1 MTVLPKRNASKSK
14 AETNSSRLEKKRWL
28 SRALKLETLEKREL
42 FAADLPAFHNGLIA
56 HDVDLDYS
64 VGPLDVLAVINKLN
78 ESGGSVYLGDQENE
92 LNTNFVD
99 VDADDY
105 LSPLDAL
112 SIINFINSGEGLGE
126 RAGIRYQFYAA
137 NPDGTPNLSRLLGQ
151 TDGATAPVIEIG
163 VGQQIVIRTQM
174 NDLRNQFT
182 EPGPFFGVFSGYHD
196 LRLENV
202 DGTTVEKLELMW
214 GEYNEIRIPGLASSG
229 SFSINY
235 AASPGVPAKTLTIQP
250 VFQGNFVDPAQTS
263 LNVLSALES
272 AFGVGTI
279 QLREP
284 TAQGEFQV
292 FRFNFKGSLSRLNI
306 GDGTIANNTMVL
318 NGTPVTPVY
327 VNETNP
333 SPFQLRTTVPAR
345 NHELR
350 SSYRTAGGSTLV
362 SDTIYRNGPDGI
374 VRPPVAVRLAT
385 TQNYVLTTDNFR
397 DFDLIDD
404 IRTID
409 GTPVAPGDRILVRS
423 QTDAT
428 QNGIYVVIDQT
439 VSGVTKRT
447 LARAADADESI
458 ELPDAY
464 VVVSDGTFSGATFL
478 QKTRSV
484 TLGSSPIVW
493 GDNSV
498 VVLERVGGFSN
509 TNSLETN
516 FAASQYFNI
525 VDVLFR
531 GGAAGEVRL
540 DAQLSKVPTG
550 SNPNVTRNLGLA
562 LYSTN
567 TYITDPNVVILPSN
581 VRIRILDELTAFP
594 DSYTLQEDASGTLLN
609 VMENDRDR
617 QNRAFSIVGFESTSD
632 KATVSIANNGTRI
645 LFTPAADANGPVVF
659 TYRIRNSDNIE
670 SVGTVTVTIN
680 AVNDAPI
687 ALTPSLSVAE
697 DTAAPG
703 LIVTP
708 STLFAPGPANEI
720 ADGQTV
726 RLIGTPSSPNGTATI
741 NGDGNLSFVPALNF
755 FGTTTIT
762 VTGEDRLGEVNLGG
776 TRQAV
781 FTVTVTPVNDA
792 PIAAT
797 TSFQTSEDTALPAVS
812 ATTLFS
818 PGPANESSQTVT
830 LTIQNAP
837 PTAQGTAAIQNNTL
851 VFTPAANFFG
861 NVVLTVRGTDNGVGT
876 PASATAANPLFTD
889 SVITI
894 VVTPVNDA
902 PIAANDSLSAIA
914 AVGVPQALDVMALG
928 SPNAAGRDSA
938 GPLEDGVDT
947 IRVVSVTQPS
957 RGGTV
962 AVGPDGAN
970 VTFTPDGT
978 VIDGQVTFTYT
989 IRDNG
994 GAPTGLT
1001 STATVTLQIVPPA
1014 RPYALDD
1021 LYTVD
1026 EDAAVQT
1033 LDVLAND
1040 FFRANSTPVIDSFS
1054 SIPSSQG
1061 SLAIVNNKLQLT
1073 LTPNF
1078 FGNIVFTYNMSDT
1091 SGLPAE
1097 EGARQTAA
1105 VTVVVQELNDAP
1117 VAVELAR
1124 TTEEDVDLV
1133 MASASIVTG
1142 LSKGPNEDAQTL
1154 TITNARLTTAGA
1166 GTVTLR
1172 PNGDIFFDPADNFFG
1187 EAVIEYTVTDNGT
1200 DRGVPAPLPST
1211 SVIRVNVTPV
1221 NDAPVTVNKSFTAV
1235 EDTASTYAI
1244 ANIIANDLPGPINE
1258 RDLLSQTVT
1267 FDGLPAMTSA
1277 QGGTLAIVGTNV
1289 VYTPAANF
1297 FGVDTFTYRIRDNAT
1312 TPLTALGTVTVTVS
1326 EVNDAPVATNVSR
1339 GGIFASVRT
1348 VLDLSAELAAMSR
1361 GAANES
1367 NQTLRIVSVSTS
1379 TNGVQP
1385 VVGAD
1390 GVSIIY
1396 TAPLGANG
1404 PDSFTY
1410 TIEDN
1415 GTTNGVAAPRQSTA
1429 SVNLT
1434 VLPFIPSSFSGR
1446 VWIDEDVN
1454 RNNAIDDGEL
1464 FMSGVDVYLF
1474 EGTMANRPAQSTWRH
1489 EVTDAEGYYSFELL
1503 PPGTYTVMFVVPG
1516 MTIDSVASN
1525 HFTRTIQ
1532 APGDVDVIYDFA
1544 VYGTIAGLGSQLEY
1558 LSSSYYQ
1565 TDSGMR
1571 NDGFVA
1577 AIGADGTSLWTVAR
1591 GGFTDDM
1598 FHEVVLSSDS
1608 RTAYITTIR
1617 ANGEVYTTSVGR
1629 NQFRRVIDPTT
1640 GGMLVRI
1647 LARENEL
1654 TWTRVNMSA
1663 PPADPTPRFLDSI
1676 DEFFATMKDDPT

>member
-42 FAADLPAFHNGLIA
+42 FAADLPAFHNGLIP

-64 VGPLDVLAVINKLN
+64 VGPLDVLAVINRLN
-78 ESGGSVYLGDQENE
+78 ESGGSVYLGDQENQ

-112 SIINFINSGEGLGE
+112 SVINFINSGEGLGE
-126 RAGIRYQFYAA
+126 RAGIRYQIYAA
-137 NPDGTPNLSRLLGQ
+137 NPDGTPDLTRLLGQ
-151 TDGATAPVIEIG
+151 TDGATPPVIDIG

-174 NDLRNQFT
+174 NDLRDQGT

-196 LRLENV
+196 LRFENL
-202 DGTTVEKLELMW
+202 DGSTDEKLELMW
-214 GEYNEIRIPGLASSG
+214 GEYNEIRIPSLASSG
-229 SFSINY
+229 SFSISY
-235 AASPGVPAKTLTIQP
+235 AASAGVPARTVAIQP
-250 VFQGNFVDPAQTS
+250 TYQGNRVDGDFTKIAIE
-263 LNVLSALES
+263 NALGA
-272 AFGVGTI
+272 AFGAGNI
-279 QLREP
+279 QVREP
-284 TAQGEFQV
+284 AAQDGFQV
-292 FRFNFKGSLSRLNI
+292 FRFNFKGSQSRLNI
-306 GDGTIANNTMVL
+306 GDGTIINNTMVL
-318 NGTPVTPVY
+318 TGTPVTPVY
-327 VNETNP
+327 VNEANP
-333 SPFQLRTTVPAR
+333 SPFQLRTTTPAR
-345 NHELR
+345 THEIKTN
-350 SSYRTAGGSTLV
+350 YRTAGGVIRESSTV
-362 SDTIYRNGPDGI
+362 YTNGPDGI
-374 VRPPVAVRLAT
+374 YRAPAAVRLAT
-385 TQNYVLTTDNFR
+385 TQNYVLTTNNFQ
-397 DFDLIDD
+397 DFASIDD
-404 IRTID
+404 ITTID
-409 GTPVAPGDRILVRS
+409 GVTVAPGDRILVRS
-423 QTDAT
+423 QTNTT
-428 QNGIYVVIDQT
+428 QNGIYVVTDQT
-439 VSGVTKRT
+439 VENVTKRT
-447 LARAADADESI
+447 LVRSLDADESN
-458 ELPDAY
+458 ELLDAY
-464 VVVSDGTFSGATFL
+464 ALVSSGTFTGDTFL
-478 QKTRSV
+478 QKTRSL

-493 GDNSV
+493 GDANV
-498 VVLERVGGFSN
+498 FVLERVGGFSN

-531 GGAAGEVRL
+531 GGEAGEVRL
-540 DAQLSKVPTG
+540 DAQLSRVPTG
-550 SNPNVTRNLGLA
+550 SNPSITRNLGMA

-567 TYITDPNVVILPSN
+567 VYITDPNSVILPSN

-594 DSYTLQEDASGTLLN
+594 DSYTLQEDAAGTLLN
-609 VMENDRDR
+609 VMENDEDR
-617 QNRAFSIVGFESTSD
+617 QDRAFSIVGVDSTSD
-632 KATVSIANNGTRI
+632 KATVTVANNGTRI

-659 TYRIRNSDNIE
+659 TYRIRNSQNFED
-670 SVGTVTVTIN
+670 VGTVTVDIT

-687 ALTPSLSVAE
+687 ALNPSLSVAE
-697 DTAAPG
+697 DTVAPG

-708 STLFAPGPANEI
+708 STLFSAGPANEI

-741 NGDGNLSFVPALNF
+741 NGEGNLSFVPAPNF
-755 FGTTTIT
+755 FGSTT
-762 VTGEDRLGEVNLGG
+762 VTVTAEDRLGDVNLGG

-837 PTAQGTAAIQNNTL
+837 PAAQGTATIQNNTL
-851 VFTPAANFFG
+851 VFRPADNYFG

-876 PASATAANPLFTD
+876 PVSATAANPLFTD

-914 AVGVPQALDVMALG
+914 AIGVPQALDVMVLG

-1021 LYTVD
+1021 SYTVE

-1033 LDVLAND
+1033 LDVLKND

-1054 SIPSSQG
+1054 SIPASQG

-1097 EGARQTAA
+1097 SGARQTAG
-1105 VTVVVQELNDAP
+1105 VTVIVQELNDAP
-1117 VAVELAR
+1117 VAVELTR
-1124 TTEEDVDLV
+1124 TTAEDIDLV
-1133 MASASIVTG
+1133 MASASITTG
-1142 LSKGPNEDAQTL
+1142 LSRGPNEDAQTL
-1154 TITNARLTTAGA
+1154 TITNARLTTPGA
-1166 GTVTLR
+1166 GTVTLQ
-1172 PNGDIFFDPADNFFG
+1172 PNGDILFNPEDNFFG
-1187 EAVIEYTVTDNGT
+1187 EAVVEYTVTDNGT
-1200 DRGVPAPLPST
+1200 NKGVPAPLTST
-1211 SVIRVNVTPV
+1211 SVIRINVTPV

-1235 EDTASTYAI
+1235 EDTASNYAI

-1258 RDLLSQTVT
+1258 KELLSQTVT
-1267 FDGLPAMTSA
+1267 FDGLPATTSA
-1277 QGGTLAIVGTNV
+1277 QGGTLAIDGTNV

-1312 TPLTALGTVTVTVS
+1312 PPLTALGTVTVTVS

-1348 VLDLSAELAAMSR
+1348 VINLSDELKLMSR
-1361 GAANES
+1361 GAPNELS
-1367 NQTLRIVSVSTS
+1367 QTLRIVAVSAS
-1379 TNGVQP
+1379 ANGVQP
-1385 VVGAD
+1385 TVGAD

-1415 GTTNGVAAPRQSTA
+1415 GTDNGIAAPRRSTA
-1429 SVNLT
+1429 TVNLN
-1434 VLPFIPSSFSGR
+1434 VLPFIPSSFRGT

-1454 RNNAIDDGEL
+1454 RNNTIDNGEL
-1464 FMSGVDVYLF
+1464 LIAGVDVYLF
-1474 EGTMANRPAQSTWRH
+1474 EGTMANRPPQSTWRH

-1516 MTIDSVASN
+1516 MMIDSTAAN
-1525 HFTRTIQ
+1525 HLTRTIE
-1532 APGDVDVIYDFA
+1532 APGDVHVTYDFA
-1544 VYGTIAGLGSQLEY
+1544 VYGSEAGLGSQLEY
-1558 LSSSYYQ
+1558 LSSSFYQ

-1571 NDGFVA
+1571 NDGFIA
-1577 AIGADGTSLWTVAR
+1577 AIAADGTSLWTVAR
-1591 GGFTDDM
+1591 GEFSDDM

-1608 RTAYITTIR
+1608 RIAYITTIR
-1617 ANGEVYTTSVGR
+1617 DNGEVYTANVGR
-1629 NQFRRVIDPTT
+1629 NQFRRVIDPAT
-1640 GGMLVRI
+1640 GATLVRV
-1647 LARENEL
+1647 LARESEL
-1654 TWTRVNMSA
+1654 NWTRVNMASPPVNSA
-1663 PPADPTPRFLDSI
+1663 AKYLDSI
-1676 DEFFATMKDDPT
+1676 DEFFATMSDDPT

>member
-64 VGPLDVLAVINKLN
+64 VGPLDVLAVINRLN
-78 ESGGSVYLGDQENE
+78 ESGSSHYLGDKNKEVNDHYI
-92 LNTNFVD
+92 D
-99 VDADDY
+99 VDGDDF

-112 SIINFINSGEGLGE
+112 SVINFINSGEGLGE
-126 RAGIRYQFYAA
+126 LAGIRYQIFAA
-137 NPDGTPNLSRLLGQ
+137 KADGTPDLTKLLGQ
-151 TDGATAPVIEIG
+151 TDGATPPVIDIG

-174 NDLRNQFT
+174 NDLRNQAT
-182 EPGPFFGVFSGYHD
+182 SVGPNFGVFAGYHD
-196 LRLENV
+196 LRYENT
-202 DGTTVEKLELMW
+202 DGSTSEKLELMW
-214 GEYNEIRIPGLASSG
+214 GEYNEIRIPGVASSG
-229 SFSINY
+229 SFSLSY
-235 AASPGVPAKTLTIQP
+235 AASPGLAARTIDIVPDFTGG
-250 VFQGNFVDPAQTS
+250 VVNPAQTQGRIFT
-263 LNVLSALES
+263 ALQN
-272 AFGVGTI
+272 AFGTGNI
-279 QLREP
+279 RMQQPL
-284 TAQGEFQV
+284 AQDGFQI
-292 FRFNFKGSLSRLNI
+292 FRFSFAGARARLNI
-306 GDGTIANNTMVL
+306 GDATVINNTLASTGGSVL
-318 NGTPVTPVY
+318 PVY
-327 VNETNP
+327 VNDSNP
-333 SPFQLRTTVPAR
+333 SASSVRTVAPAR
-345 NHELR
+345 NHLL
-350 SSYRTAGGSTLV
+350 TSTYV
-362 SDTIYRNGPDGI
+362 DVFGATQTSAVQYRNGQDGSI
-374 VRPPVAVRLAT
+374 RPPVNVLLAT
-385 TQNYVLTTDNFR
+385 NRNYVITKNSFQ
-397 DFDLIDD
+397 DFDLIEN
-404 IRTID
+404 ITSID
-409 GTPVAPGDRILVRS
+409 GVTVSPGDRILVRA
-423 QTDAT
+423 QTT
-428 QNGIYVVIDQT
+428 TSENGIYIVSDQT
-439 VSGVTKRT
+439 VGTVTKRT
-447 LARAADADESI
+447 LVRAVDADESG
-458 ELPDAY
+458 ELVDAF
-464 VVVSDGTFSGATFL
+464 VNVTSGSFAGQRFL
-478 QKTRSV
+478 QKTQGV
-484 TLGSSPIVW
+484 NLGSSPIIW
-493 GDNSV
+493 GDSNV
-498 VVLERVGGFSN
+498 FVLERFGGFSN
-509 TNSLETN
+509 QSSLEDN
-516 FAASQYFNI
+516 FAASQYFNVI
-525 VDVLFR
+525 DVLFR

-550 SNPNVTRNLGLA
+550 TNPNITRNLGLA
-562 LYSTN
+562 LYSSDA
-567 TYITDPNVVILPSN
+567 YITNPSLVILPSN

-670 SVGTVTVTIN
+670 SIGTVTVTIN

-720 ADGQTV
+720 AEGQTV
-726 RLIGTPSSPNGTATI
+726 RLTGTPSSPNGTATI

-792 PIAAT
+792 PIAGT
-797 TSFQTSEDTALPAVS
+797 TSFQTSEDTALAAVS
-812 ATTLFS
+812 STTLFS

-938 GPLEDGVDT
+938 GPLEDGFDT

-1021 LYTVD
+1021 RYTVD

-1040 FFRANSTPVIDSFS
+1040 FFRASSTPVIDSFS

-1061 SLAIVNNKLQLT
+1061 SLAIVDNKLQLT

-1078 FGNIVFTYNMSDT
+1078 FGDIVFTYNMSDT

-1154 TITNARLTTAGA
+1154 TITSARLTTAGA

-1200 DRGVPAPLPST
+1200 NRGVPAPLTST

-1415 GTTNGVAAPRQSTA
+1415 GTTNGVADPRQSTA

-1454 RNNAIDDGEL
+1454 RNNAMDDGEL
-1464 FMSGVDVYLF
+1464 FISGVDVYLF

-1516 MTIDSVASN
+1516 MTIDSAAAN
-1525 HFTRTIQ
+1525 HFTQTIQ
-1532 APGDVDVIYDFA
+1532 APGDVDVVYDFA
-1544 VYGTIAGLGSQLEY
+1544 VYGAIAGLGSQLEY

-1598 FHEVVLSSDS
+1598 FHEVVLSTDA

-1647 LARENEL
+1647 LARESEL

-1663 PPADPTPRFLDSI
+1663 PPADPTPRFLDAI
-1676 DEFFATMKDDPT
+1676 DEFFATMRDDPT

>member
-56 HDVDLDYS
+56 HDVDLDYT
-64 VGPLDVLAVINKLN
+64 VGPLDVLSVINQLN
-78 ESGGSVYLGDQENE
+78 ENGGSFYLGDKTRESSDNYI
-92 LNTNFVD
+92 D
-99 VDADDY
+99 VDGDDF

-112 SIINFINSGEGLGE
+112 SVINFINSGEGLGE
-126 RAGIRYQFYAA
+126 IAGIRYQIFAA
-137 NPDGTPNLSRLLGQ
+137 KPDGTPDLTQLLGQ
-151 TDGATAPVIEIG
+151 TDGATPPVIDIG

-174 NDLRNQFT
+174 NDLRNQAT
-182 EPGPFFGVFSGYHD
+182 SVGPNFGVFAGYHD
-196 LRLENV
+196 LRYENI
-202 DGTTVEKLELMW
+202 DGSTAEKLQVMW
-214 GEYNEIRIPGLASSG
+214 GEYNEIRIPGVASSG
-229 SFSINY
+229 SFSLSY
-235 AASPGVPAKTLTIQP
+235 AATPELAARTVDIVPEFTNGA
-250 VFQGNFVDPAQTS
+250 VNAAQTQGRIFT
-263 LNVLSALES
+263 ALQN
-272 AFGVGTI
+272 AFGTGNI
-279 QLREP
+279 RMQQPL
-284 TAQGEFQV
+284 AQDGFQI
-292 FRFNFKGSLSRLNI
+292 FRFSFTGARARLNI
-306 GDGTIANNTMVL
+306 GDATVINNTL
-318 NGTPVTPVY
+318 ASTSGPSLPVY
-327 VNETNP
+327 VNDANP
-333 SPFQLRTTVPAR
+333 SASSVRTVAPAR
-345 NHELR
+345 NHLL
-350 SSYRTAGGSTLV
+350 TSTYV
-362 SDTIYRNGPDGI
+362 DVFGATQTSAVQYRNGQDGSI
-374 VRPPVAVRLAT
+374 RPPVNVLLGT
-385 TQNYVLTTDNFR
+385 TRNYVITKSNFT
-397 DFDLIDD
+397 DFDQIEN
-404 IRTID
+404 ISQID
-409 GTPVAPGDRILVRS
+409 GVTVSPGDRILVRA
-423 QTDAT
+423 QTT
-428 QNGIYVVIDQT
+428 TSENGIYVVTDRT
-439 VSGVTKRT
+439 VGTETKRT
-447 LARAADADESI
+447 LVRAVDADESN
-458 ELPDAY
+458 ELIDAF
-464 VVVSDGTFSGATFL
+464 VTVTNGTIAGQRFL
-478 QKTRSV
+478 QKTQSV

-493 GDNSV
+493 GNSNV
-498 VVLERVGGFSN
+498 FVLERFGGFSN
-509 TNSLETN
+509 QSTLEDN
-516 FAASQYFNI
+516 FAASQYFNVI
-525 VDVLFR
+525 DVLFR

-550 SNPNVTRNLGLA
+550 SNPNITRNLGMA
-562 LYSTN
+562 LYSSDA
-567 TYITDPNVVILPSN
+567 YITNPSLVVMPSN

-617 QNRAFSIVGFESTSD
+617 QNRTFSIIGVDSTSD

-659 TYRIRNSDNIE
+659 TYRIRNSQNIE
-670 SVGTVTVTIN
+670 AVGTVTVNIN

-687 ALTPSLSVAE
+687 ALTPSLSIAE
-697 DTAAPG
+697 DTIAPG

-720 ADGQTV
+720 SDGQTV
-726 RLIGTPSSPNGTATI
+726 SLSGTPSSPNGTATI
-741 NGDGNLSFVPALNF
+741 NSAGNLSFVPAANF
-755 FGTTTIT
+755 FGSTTIT
-762 VTGEDRLGEVNLGG
+762 VTGEDNLGG
-776 TRQAV
+776 TRQGV
-781 FTVTVTPVNDA
+781 FTITVTPVNDA
-792 PIAAT
+792 PIT
-797 TSFQTSEDTALPAVS
+797 LTRSFETREDTALPAVT
-812 ATTLFS
+812 AATLFS

-830 LTIQNAP
+830 LTVQSAP
-837 PTAQGTAAIQNNTL
+837 PAAQGTAAIQNNTL
-851 VFTPAANFFG
+851 VFTPADNYFG

-876 PASATAANPLFTD
+876 PTSATAANPLFTD

-914 AVGVPQALDVMALG
+914 AVGVPQTLDVMALG

-938 GPLEDGVDT
+938 GPLEDGVDK
-947 IRVVSVTQPS
+947 IRVISVTQPT

-962 AVGPDGAN
+962 APGPDGAN
-970 VTFTPDGT
+970 VVFTPDGT

-989 IRDNG
+989 IRDND
-994 GAPTGLT
+994 GAATGLT

-1021 LYTVD
+1021 RYTVD

-1040 FFRANSTPVIDSFS
+1040 FFRLNSTPVIDSFS

-1061 SLAIVNNKLQLT
+1061 SLAIVDNKLQLT

-1091 SGLPAE
+1091 SGLLPE
-1097 EGARQTAA
+1097 DGARQTAS
-1105 VTVVVQELNDAP
+1105 VTVVVRELNDAP

-1124 TTEEDVDLV
+1124 TTAEDIDLV
-1133 MASASIVTG
+1133 MSGASITTG
-1142 LSKGPNEDAQTL
+1142 LSRGPNEDAQTL
-1154 TITNARLTTAGA
+1154 TITNVRLNNPASGTA
-1166 GTVTLR
+1166 TLQ
-1172 PNGDIFFDPADNFFG
+1172 PNGDILFSPADDFFG
-1187 EAVIEYTVTDNGT
+1187 EAVVEYTVRDNGT
-1200 DRGVPAPLPST
+1200 NRGVPAPLTST
-1211 SVIRVNVTPV
+1211 SVIRINVTPV
-1221 NDAPVTVNKSFTAV
+1221 NDAPVTVNKNFAAV
-1235 EDTASTYAI
+1235 EDQDTTYTIASL
-1244 ANIIANDLPGPINE
+1244 IANDLPGPINE
-1258 RDLLSQTVT
+1258 RDLLNQTVT
-1267 FDGLPAMTSA
+1267 FDGLPSTTSA

-1289 VYTPAANF
+1289 VYRAAPNF
-1297 FGVDTFTYRIRDNAT
+1297 FGTDTFTYRIRDNAA
-1312 TPLTALGTVTVTVS
+1312 TPLTTLGTVTVTVS

-1339 GGIFASVRT
+1339 SGIFASVRT
-1348 VLDLSAELAAMSR
+1348 VIDLSAELALMSR
-1361 GAANES
+1361 GAPNES
-1367 NQTLRIVSVSTS
+1367 NQTLRIVAVSS
-1379 TNGVQP
+1379 SEKGVQP

-1396 TAPLGANG
+1396 TAPLGASG
-1404 PDSFTY
+1404 ADSFTY

-1415 GTTNGVAAPRQSTA
+1415 GTTNGSPAPLRSTA
-1429 SVNLT
+1429 TVNVN

-1454 RNNAIDDGEL
+1454 RNNAIDNGEL

-1516 MTIDSVASN
+1516 MTLDSVAAN

-1544 VYGTIAGLGSQLEY
+1544 VYGAIAGLGSQLEY

-1577 AIGADGTSLWTVAR
+1577 AIGADGKSLWTVAR

-1598 FHEVVLSSDS
+1598 FHEVVLSSDA

-1617 ANGEVYTTSVGR
+1617 SNGEVYTTSVGR

-1647 LARENEL
+1647 LARESEL
-1654 TWTRVNMSA
+1654 NWTRINMSA
-1663 PPADPTPRFLDSI
+1663 PPADPTPRFLDAI
-1676 DEFFATMKDDPT
+1676 DEFFATMRDDPT